1 MKSGKKHARRILHAT
16 RMLSVVFGA
25 YVVAL
30 GGCISD
36 QQLRDFATVQI
47 ARWPADIAGQIILTL
62 LQGIL
67 PS

>member
-1 MKSGKKHARRILHAT
+1 MKLGKKRAQGIFHVT
-16 RMLSVVFGA
+16 RVLTLVFGA
-25 YVVAL
+25 YTVAF

-36 QQLRDFATVQI
+36 QQIRDFASVQI
-47 ARWPADIAGQIILTL
+47 ARWPADIAGQIVLTL